1 MAPVCRPRRAQTAY
15 QHTMQR
21 PSLAPTLRTAASP
34 IARAACAVYALLLL
48 YSGLAPWSGWRD
60 LGIDAFAFLTAPFP
74 RYVTTF
80 DLVVNVVAYVPLGAL
95 VVLALYPRLRGVA
108 AIGVALLAGAAL
120 SGTIEALQSYL
131 PSRISSNVDLLT
143 NTSGALLGAVL
154 VAPSAAALID
164 RGRLVQWRRR
174 WFEPGATALLM
185 AITLWP
191 AAQIY
196 PEPMLFGN
204 GNVRDSIAAAIEALG
219 GQWWQFDAA
228 AFGPAEF
235 VLAEAFVVA
244 AALLAAGLA
253 LSSVLRNGAPRYR
266 LLAGLLA
273 CALAAKSLANAVQFG
288 PERTLA
294 WLTPG
299 VFGGMAIGVL
309 SLTAAT
315 GGPRAWQVRIAF
327 LSTIALLAA
336 VNVTPDNPYHLAQLQ
351 EWRQGQLLNFNA
363 LAHWL
368 SALWP
373 LLLAG
378 GLAWRAAGR
387 R

>member
-1 MAPVCRPRRAQTAY
+1 
-15 QHTMQR
+15 MQR
-21 PSLAPTLRTAASP
+21 SSLAPTLRTTASP

-60 LGIDAFAFLTAPFP
+60 LGIDALAFLTAPFP

-95 VVLALYPRLRGVA
+95 VVLALYPRLRGIA

-131 PSRISSNVDLLT
+131 PSRVSSNVDLFA
-143 NTSGALLGAVL
+143 NASGALLGAVL
-154 VAPSAAALID
+154 VAPFAAALID

-174 WFEPGATALLM
+174 WFEPGTTAVLM
-185 AITLWP
+185 AIALWP
-191 AAQIY
+191 VAQIY

-204 GNVRDSIAAAIEALG
+204 GNVRDSLASALEALG
-219 GQWWQFDAA
+219 GQWWQFDPA

-244 AALLAAGLA
+244 AAILAVGLA
-253 LSSVLRNGAPRYR
+253 LSSVLRSGAPRYR

-309 SLTAAT
+309 SLTAAA
-315 GGPRAWQVRIAF
+315 GGPRAWQVRIAA
-327 LSTIALLAA
+327 LATLALLVA

-373 LLLAG
+373 LLLAA